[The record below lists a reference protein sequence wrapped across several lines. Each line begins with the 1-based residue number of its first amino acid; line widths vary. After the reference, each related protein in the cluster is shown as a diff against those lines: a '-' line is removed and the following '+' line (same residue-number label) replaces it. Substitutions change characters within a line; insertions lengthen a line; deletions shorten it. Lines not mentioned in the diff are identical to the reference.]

1 MRNGFRI
8 LAFMIAALAVV
19 SATTVRPMPLDK
31 LTREASVIVEGRAV
45 QAWSAWNT
53 QHTAIYTY
61 TRITV
66 SRSLK
71 GGQPRTLLVKQPGG
85 IKDGLKEVVFGVHH
99 LQPGEDAVLF
109 LTPSQENDGTHVI
122 VGLMQGQFR
131 VYRSASGVVHVSNG
145 MPDVTAVDASGR
157 ITAFTGSHMTLQQ
170 LESRV
175 QAATK

>member
-1 MRNGFRI
+1 MRNGLRI
-8 LAFMIAALAVV
+8 LTFIITALTVV

-31 LTREASVIVEGRAV
+31 LTSEASVVVEGRAV
-45 QAWSAWNT
+45 ETWSDWNP

-85 IKDGLKEVVFGVHH
+85 VKDGLKEVVFGVHH

-109 LTPSQENDGTHVI
+109 LTPSLEDDGTHVI

-145 MPDVTAVDASGR
+145 MPEVIAVDTSGR
-157 ITAFTGSHMTLQQ
+157 TAAFTGSHMTLQQ

-175 QAATK
+175 QAVTK